1 MVHCQPSTARDL
13 SKTCRDDEQ
22 RMPYFLQEC
31 QEHKLTLEEMRKQQ
45 NQIIKERKEHE
56 QQLMKAEDTCKQLR
70 PKIVMY
76 VCPY

>member
-1 MVHCQPSTARDL
+1 M
-13 SKTCRDDEQ
+13 
-22 RMPYFLQEC
+22 
-31 QEHKLTLEEMRKQQ
+31 TLEEMRKQQ

-70 PKIVMY
+70 PKIVKY